1 MINAEKIEQ
10 KLGFKKIREQIAGR
24 CSTNYAKQRA
34 GEEEVSC
41 KKETIDKRLRLT
53 DEMRVISI
61 FEQSFPRN
69 GYVDT
74 IHFLKPLET
83 PSAVISLNDMISLK
97 QFLATLKELTLFFR
111 EDKLNSGKSQKYP
124 NLFKLAA
131 PVIYPPEILYR
142 IDEIVDRHGEV
153 KDTASP
159 QLQEI
164 RRNLREK
171 ENSVSRRVQAVL
183 KRAKDEGIVDLEAKV
198 SVREGKI
205 LIPVDAG
212 AKRRLPGYVYDES
225 ATGKTVYIEP
235 AEVVELNNEVREL
248 YFAQQREIARILA
261 EFSDF
266 VRPFIPELLMG
277 SRFVGE
283 IDFLLA
289 KAKVALD
296 MEAGMP
302 IISQDNELKLVRARH
317 PLLEAALKREGK
329 PIVPLNLT
337 LTPTKHILIISG
349 PNAGGKSVC
358 LKTTGLLQYM
368 FQWGLLIPAAETS
381 ELRIFKEMF
390 IDIGD
395 EQSLEND
402 LSTYS
407 SHLTNMKEMLQWADK
422 DSLVLIDEFGSG
434 TEPTAGGAIAEAIL
448 REIDSKGVYGVITT
462 HYTNLKYYA
471 QNIVGGARN
480 MVKDGDKDPASGKEK
495 SGGKNGAI
503 NGAML
508 FDVGKI
514 MPLFN
519 LEIGLP
525 GNSFAF
531 ELARKIGLPDKIIK
545 EAQEVAGNGFVDLER
560 QLRKISKNKRAL
572 DEKLQRIKITDK
584 TLEGVTERYQKELV
598 EIQKNKKSIIEEAK
612 REAQELIA
620 EANKR
625 IEQTIKEIKEAQAQR
640 EQTIIAR
647 KSLGEFK
654 ESLNDINASETD
666 KKIEAQMN
674 RLIER
679 KKRKEERKARGE
691 KSRAESAGS
700 IDNGSAAT
708 NTAANTTNGATSNAI
723 SPNVMEE
730 KKAGLDIGDKVR
742 IKDNGMVGEI
752 LTIGKNWVNVAVGSI
767 ISKVSISGVEP
778 ISNNEFTGKLKAAGK
793 VTFKSSN
800 IISDSINERKLNFKP
815 QIDIR
820 GQRLDEAIDSA
831 TRFIDDALMVGSSEV
846 KILHGKGN
854 GILKEEVRKFLL
866 TMPGVVSCKDEDIRY
881 GGSGITV
888 VTLE

>member
-10 KLGFKKIREQIAGR
+10 KLGFYKIREQIANS

-34 GEEEVSC
+34 AEEKVSC
-41 KKETIDKRLRLT
+41 KRETIDKRLRLT

-61 FEQSFPRN
+61 FEHSFPRN

-83 PSAVISLNDMISLK
+83 PSAVISLGDMISLK
-97 QFLATLKELTLFFR
+97 QFLGTLKELTLFFR
-111 EDKLNSGKSQKYP
+111 EDKLNSGKSAKYP
-124 NLFKLAA
+124 NLFRLAA

-142 IDEIVDRHGEV
+142 IEEIVDRHGEV

-164 RRNLREK
+164 RRNIREK
-171 ENSVSRRVQAVL
+171 ENSVSKRVQAVL
-183 KRAKDEGIVDLEAKV
+183 KRAKEEGIVDLEAKI

-248 YFAQQREIARILA
+248 YFAQQREIVRILT

-266 VRPFIPELLMG
+266 IRPFIPDLLMG
-277 SRFVGE
+277 AEFVGE

-289 KAKVALD
+289 KAKIALN

-302 IISQDNELKLVRARH
+302 IISEEKELKLIRARH
-317 PLLEAALKREGK
+317 PLLEAALKKEGK
-329 PIVPLNLT
+329 PIVPLTLT
-337 LTPTKHILIISG
+337 LTPSKHILIISG

-368 FQWGLLIPAAETS
+368 FQWGMLVPAAETS

-407 SHLTNMKEMLQWADK
+407 SHLTNMKEMLLRADK

-448 REIDSKGVYGVITT
+448 REIDSKGVFGVITT
-462 HYTNLKYYA
+462 HYTNLKYYG
-471 QNIVGGARN
+471 QNVTHG
-480 MVKDGDKDPASGKEK
+480 E
-495 SGGKNGAI
+495 KNGAI

-508 FDVGKI
+508 FDIGKI

-560 QLRKISKNKRAL
+560 QLRKISKNRRAL

-598 EIQKNKKSIIEEAK
+598 EIQKSKKAIIDEAK
-612 REAQELIA
+612 KEAQELIS

-625 IEQTIKEIKEAQAQR
+625 IERTIREIKEAQAER
-640 EQTIIAR
+640 EQTLKIR
-647 KSLGEFK
+647 KNLGEFK
-654 ESLNDINASETD
+654 ESINELSATESD
-666 KKIEAQMN
+666 KKIEAMMN
-674 RLIER
+674 KLIER
-679 KKRKEERKARGE
+679 KKRKEERKAKRGDSKPQSTE
-691 KSRAESAGS
+691 A
-700 IDNGSAAT
+700 DNN
-708 NTAANTTNGATSNAI
+708 NTENSSANTGN
-723 SPNVMEE
+723 
-730 KKAGLDIGDKVR
+730 KKAGFEIGDKVR
-742 IKDNGMVGEI
+742 IKDNGMVGEV
-752 LTIGKNWVNVAVGSI
+752 LTVGKNWINVAVGSI
-767 ISKVSISGVEP
+767 ISRVSSSGAEL
-778 ISNNEFTGKLKAAGK
+778 ISNNEFTGKLRAAGK
-793 VTFKSSN
+793 VSLKSSS
-800 IISDSINERKLNFKP
+800 IISNSINERKLNFKP

-820 GQRLDEAIDSA
+820 GQHLEEAIDSA

-854 GILKEEVRKFLL
+854 GILKEEIRKFLL
-866 TMPGVVSCKDEDIRY
+866 TMPGVVSCRDEDIRY

>member
-1 MINAEKIEQ
+1 MRNAEKIEL
-10 KLGFKKIREQIAGR
+10 KLGFNKIREQIAGR
-24 CSTNYAKQRA
+24 CSTNYAIERA
-34 GEEEVSC
+34 HTEEVSC

-53 DEMRVISI
+53 DEMRVITI

-83 PSAVISLNDMISLK
+83 PSAVISLGDMINLK
-97 QFLATLKELTLFFR
+97 QFLGTLKELTLFFR
-111 EDKLNSGKSQKYP
+111 EDKLNSGKSLKYP

-164 RRNLREK
+164 RRSLREK
-171 ENSVSRRVQAVL
+171 ENSVSRRVQSVL

-198 SVREGKI
+198 SVRDGKI

-212 AKRRLPGYVYDES
+212 AKKRLPGYVYDES

-266 VRPFIPELLMG
+266 VRPFIPELLAG

-302 IISQDNELKLVRARH
+302 IISSENELKLIRARH
-317 PLLEAALKREGK
+317 PLLEAALKKEGK
-329 PIVPLNLT
+329 TIVPLTLT
-337 LTPTKHILIISG
+337 LTPAKHLLIISG

-368 FQWGLLIPAAETS
+368 FQWGMLIPASEAS
-381 ELRIFKEMF
+381 ELRIFKDIF

-407 SHLTNMKEMLQWADK
+407 SHLTNMKEMLLGADK

-434 TEPTAGGAIAEAIL
+434 TEPAAGGAIAEAIL
-448 REIDSKGVYGVITT
+448 REIDSKGVYGIITT

-471 QNIVGGARN
+471 QNI
-480 MVKDGDKDPASGKEK
+480 SGTE
-495 SGGKNGAI
+495 KNGAI
-503 NGAML
+503 NGAMQ

-545 EAQEVAGNGFVDLER
+545 DAQEVAGNGFVDLER
-560 QLRKISKNKRAL
+560 QLRRISKNKRAL

-598 EIQKNKKSIIEEAK
+598 DIQKNKKEIIEEAK
-612 REAQELIA
+612 REARELIA

-625 IEQTIKEIKEAQAQR
+625 IEQTIKEIKEAQAER
-640 EQTIIAR
+640 ERTIIAR
-647 KSLGEFK
+647 KNLSEFK
-654 ESLNDINASETD
+654 ESINELSATESD
-666 KKIEAQMN
+666 KKIEARMN
-674 RLIER
+674 KLIER

-691 KSRAESAGS
+691 KKTGNRSNVESPAEG
-700 IDNGSAAT
+700 INGTVSD
-708 NTAANTTNGATSNAI
+708 TAQQ
-723 SPNVMEE
+723 E
-730 KKAGLDIGDKVR
+730 KKTGFDIGDKVR
-742 IKDNGMVGEI
+742 IKENGMVGEI
-752 LTIGKNWVNVAVGSI
+752 LNIGKNWVNVAVGSI
-767 ISKVSISGVEP
+767 ISKVSMSGVEL
-778 ISNNEFTGKLKAAGK
+778 ISNNEFTGKLKSAGK
-793 VTFKSSN
+793 VTFKSSSL
-800 IISDSINERKLNFKP
+800 ISDSIKERKLNFKP
-815 QIDIR
+815 SIDIR
-820 GQRLDEAIDSA
+820 GQRLDEALDST

-854 GILKEEVRKFLL
+854 GILKEEIRKFLL